1 MQSSLATQ
9 AEKGVGAV
17 SRAHQVLLK
26 APACFIFTA
35 SLWEPQLP
43 PSACGVATTVV
54 CPRQIKGGVE
64 GHTEARLG
72 QLDRWGLCKPGRG
85 QWPDEAQW

>member
-26 APACFIFTA
+26 APACFIFHSQLMGATA
-35 SLWEPQLP
+35 AAFCMWGSYDSCLP
-43 PSACGVATTVV
+43 KAN
-54 CPRQIKGGVE
+54 
-64 GHTEARLG
+64 
-72 QLDRWGLCKPGRG
+72 
-85 QWPDEAQW
+85 